1 MMSGWSDRLHKVP
14 SQQFNNYP
22 IVSYSLIAITPV
34 LIRPLRYDCSLFIC

>member
-22 IVSYSLIAITPV
+22 IVSYSFIATTHV
-34 LIRPLRYDCSLFIC
+34 YIRPLVYDYSLFIC